1 MSSYAVAER
10 RVQPGRMADFVEAT
24 RMVGEHYARRRFAQ
38 GQFNLY
44 VDESDPDTALLVG
57 SWPDQEHFE
66 AAHADIP
73 DGLLG
78 ALNDAMVPGASRS
91 WEWYRPLREVMT
103 FSHRPDV
110 LVALRFRV
118 APAEAARFEKWARSV
133 QDAAAALHSV
143 VATRVL
149 LGRDDPTQA
158 LYLGEYRD
166 AAAVDDVARLTA
178 QMPAPVDLREQRR
191 FLGRVGYSWKRLDR
205 RA

>member
-1 MSSYAVAER
+1 MANYAVAER
-10 RVQPGRMADFVEAT
+10 RVRPGRMADFVEAT
-24 RMVGEHYARRRFAQ
+24 RLVGEHYARRRFAQ
-38 GQFNLY
+38 GQFHLY

-57 SWPDQEHFE
+57 SWPDQAHFE
-66 AAHADIP
+66 AAHGAIP
-73 DGLLG
+73 DELLR
-78 ALNDAMVPGASRS
+78 ALDEAIVPGAART

-103 FSHRPDV
+103 FSHRPDM

-118 APAEAARFEKWARSV
+118 APADAARFEKWARSV

-149 LGRDDPTQA
+149 LGRDDSGQA

-166 AAAVDDVARLTA
+166 AAAVEDVARLSER
-178 QMPAPVDLREQRR
+178 MPAPIELRDQRR

-205 RA
+205 RG